1 MSAEILGQ
9 FQCEKNRIIEES
21 FACMFANNNDI
32 RLFFLNENN
41 SYTDGK
47 NIVIDPACFDIY
59 DDYECLRF
67 FEIYFSLPHFFSYS

>member
-41 SYTDGK
+41 
-47 NIVIDPACFDIY
+47 NI
-59 DDYECLRF
+59 
-67 FEIYFSLPHFFSYS
+67 SLKSH

>member
-41 SYTDGK
+41 
-47 NIVIDPACFDIY
+47 NI
-59 DDYECLRF
+59 
-67 FEIYFSLPHFFSYS
+67 SLKSHLIIM